1 MNKVYCSVW
10 NASTGTWVAAPE
22 TARRQSKGSARLA
35 CAVVLGS
42 ALFSAHQAMA
52 CTTVSGSVSCTG
64 AADDFTLTTPS
75 TATSYSITDEAVLHI
90 NDLGNISSNTHTITD
105 GQIEITTRGAIS
117 GGTFNLSNTDAA
129 DATRANIFFTPSG
142 SFGFANLSGTGPTS
156 ADGAI
161 LGGTFNLSGWGFI
174 NANTWNAVIGGTFN
188 LSDDAHFH
196 AGGVENA
203 VFNLYDDSLLT
214 ARSINDSRITLNDS
228 SVMDVNNTSVYDST
242 ITLKDSSTLTFSDTS
257 VALPGTSIKF
267 AGANTEI
274 DLAGTQLSIDRLTSQ
289 NVGDGRLYS
298 SAQHGSG
305 GIAPRVFIDGRN
317 ADPTATY
324 KLSALLDTPTG
335 GHDIEL
341 HFSGNV
347 NWALQGHASNTAS
360 LFFSSNDVSE
370 HINVRSEGFQHTL
383 YTGPNARL
391 TGLGSYNT
399 LAVYGHPTNAAYT
412 AGVISPEIGTINT
425 SHFSMEFGGTYEAT
439 VRDAAGPGNSS
450 RIETD
455 TMLLQD
461 DARVHVVA
469 QSGAWNTQRDYEIIR
484 VNTGFVLDPMAPQY
498 VTAFAPANVTSN
510 FAYLTPTVTTVLDDE
525 NDPDGPASIM
535 LTLLRNSAT
544 PGTGK
549 PGAGTA
555 PGTGT
560 TFASL
565 ANTFNQRNVANAVES
580 LPSSHALYNYV
591 ATLPVGAPPAAFD
604 SLSGEAHASFLSALP
619 NLTNHAYRLP
629 LANLRHSLNAGLNPA
644 AVTAQ
649 VGGTQGSSGMPA
661 YGDKPAWVELV
672 GNWQN
677 VDGDSNAASLD
688 QNSAGVFAGYDNEVA
703 DGWYL
708 GGALGYTKT
717 DADVSARS
725 SDADIH
731 SYSATLYGG
740 KAFALDT
747 QRQLNVLAGL
757 SYTFH
762 DIDSERD
769 VRALGQELKAD
780 YDAHTTQLFGE
791 VGYVIGQPDG
801 RFVEPFVGLT
811 VSHLD
816 AESFKEKGGSA
827 ALRGDDEDETLLTS
841 SLGVRGQTTYD
852 LGNFGA
858 VLRGSLA
865 WQHAFGDEQFDRTMT
880 FADGGQDFTVR
891 GVELD
896 RDTAV
901 LGVGTLVNV
910 SANAAVSLDYE
921 GRFASGLREHGASL
935 KAQWSF

>member
-22 TARRQSKGSARLA
+22 NARRQSKGSARLA
-35 CAVVLGS
+35 SAVLLGS
-42 ALFSAHQAMA
+42 ALLAGHQAQAA
-52 CTTVSGSVSCTG
+52 CTTGSGTVTCNASGDVH
-64 AADDFTLTTPS
+64 TLTTPS
-75 TATSYSITDEAVLHI
+75 TGTSYSITNEAVLEI
-90 NDLGNISSNTHTITD
+90 DDLGNISGSTHTITD

-129 DATRANIFFTPSG
+129 DATRANIFFTPTSHHG
-142 SFGFANLSGTGPTS
+142 NFSNLTGTGPS
-156 ADGAI
+156 DADGAI

-174 NANTWNAVIGGTFN
+174 NANVTNAVVGGTFN
-188 LSDDAHFH
+188 LSDNAHFY
-196 AGGVENA
+196 GNGVEN
-203 VFNLYDDSLLT
+203 VVINLSDSSLVTARGYGISDSIISLNDDSVLNAENT
-214 ARSINDSRITLNDS
+214 SIYHSAITLNDRS
-228 SVMDVNNTSVYDST
+228 KVVLDGTSVN
-242 ITLKDSSTLTFSDTS
+242 
-257 VALPGTSIKF
+257 LPGTTIEF
-267 AGANTEI
+267 ASADTEI
-274 DLAGTQLSIDRLTSQ
+274 DLAGTQFHMAMLTSQ

-298 SAQHGSG
+298 SAQHGNG
-305 GIAPRVFIDGRN
+305 GIRPTVYLDARN
-317 ADPTATY
+317 AVPNTTY
-324 KLSALLDTPTG
+324 NFSALLDTPVG

-341 HFSGNV
+341 NFSGHV
-347 NWALQGHASNTAS
+347 NWSLQGHASNTAR
-360 LFFSSNDVSE
+360 LTFGTDDASE
-370 HINVRSEGFQHTL
+370 YINVRSEGFQHTL

-412 AGVISPEIGTINT
+412 AGVISPGIGTINT

-525 NDPDGPASIM
+525 TDPDGPASIM

-544 PGTGK
+544 PG
-549 PGAGTA
+549 AGTA

-565 ANTFNQRNVANAVES
+565 ARTFNQRGAANAVES
-580 LPSSHALYNYV
+580 LPSSHAVYNYV

-619 NLTNHAYRLP
+619 SLTTHAYRLP
-629 LANLRHSLNAGLNPA
+629 LANLRNSLNAGLNPA

-708 GGALGYTKT
+708 GGSLGYTKT

-901 LGVGTLVNV
+901 VGVGTLVNV

-935 KAQWSF
+935 KAQWNF

>member
-10 NASTGTWVAAPE
+10 NAASSTWVAAPE
-22 TARRQSKGSARLA
+22 TARAHKRGQSSGLA
-35 CAVVLGS
+35 CATLVIA
-42 ALFSAHQAMA
+42 ALAGLSVSSQTMA
-52 CTTVSGSVSCTG
+52 ACGTARTCVSG
-64 AADDFTLTTPS
+64 
-75 TATSYSITDEAVLHI
+75 E
-90 NDLGNISSNTHTITD
+90 THRTNLD
-105 GQIEITTRGAIS
+105 GGIS
-117 GGTFNLSNTDAA
+117 GGTWSFNGNGADLHAWSSDKVTGGNFTFTNNAIAWANSNSIT
-129 DATRANIFFTPSG
+129 
-142 SFGFANLSGTGPTS
+142 
-156 ADGAI
+156 
-161 LGGTFNLSGWGFI
+161 GGTFTISNGGRFELAQTTAVTNGVHLKLASGGWLDL
-174 NANTWNAVIGGTFN
+174 NSYNGTF
-188 LSDDAHFH
+188 
-196 AGGVENA
+196 G
-203 VFNLYDDSLLT
+203 SLNGRGT
-214 ARSINDSRITLNDS
+214 VTGS
-228 SVMDVNNTSVYDST
+228 S
-242 ITLKDSSTLTFSDTS
+242 
-257 VALPGTSIKF
+257 G
-267 AGANTEI
+267 
-274 DLAGTQLSIDRLTSQ
+274 
-289 NVGDGRLYS
+289 
-298 SAQHGSG
+298 
-305 GIAPRVFIDGRN
+305 
-317 ADPTATY
+317 
-324 KLSALLDTPTG
+324 
-335 GHDIEL
+335 
-341 HFSGNV
+341 
-347 NWALQGHASNTAS
+347 
-360 LFFSSNDVSE
+360 
-370 HINVRSEGFQHTL
+370 
-383 YTGPNARL
+383 ARL
-391 TGLGSYNT
+391 TLDGGAGSVSTFNGNMMSGT
-399 LAVYGHPTNAAYT
+399 SLQLDSGRLILNGNYGHQNTTVKNGATLTANSSLNTVTVEAGGKLNGNASTFTGLNIYGRYSPGLNSVTTTNLT
-412 AGVISPEIGTINT
+412 
-425 SHFSMEFGGTYEAT
+425 FDGGTYVVTARDGASASDASFIT
-439 VRDAAGPGNSS
+439 VNNMLNLNNSS
-450 RIETD
+450 AVYVE
-455 TMLLQD
+455 
-461 DARVHVVA
+461 A
-469 QSGAWNTQRDYEIIR
+469 QRGAWSTRRSYRILE
-484 VNTGFVLDPMAPQY
+484 TS
-498 VTAFAPANVTSN
+498 NVQGLTEGDFLGGVSAN
-510 FAYLTPTVTTVLDDE
+510 FAYLTPTLTKTTTGTGAYWTLE
-525 NDPDGPASIM
+525 LERNGPGGQPGGQTSGQPGGQP
-535 LTLLRNSAT
+535 SG
-544 PGTGK
+544 PGT
-549 PGAGTA
+549 PM
-555 PGTGT
+555 

-565 ANTFNQRNVANAVES
+565 AQTPNQHSAATAVES
-580 LPSSHALYNYV
+580 LPSSHAVYNYV
-591 ATLPVGAPPAAFD
+591 ETLPVGAPPAAFD

-619 NLTNHAYRLP
+619 NLTTHASRLP
-629 LANLRHSLNAGLNPA
+629 LSNLRNSLNAGLNPA

-649 VGGTQGSSGMPA
+649 VGGTQGSSGLPA

-780 YDAHTTQLFGE
+780 YDAHTTQLFSE

-801 RFVEPFVGLT
+801 RFVEPFAGLT
-811 VSHLD
+811 VSHLN

-827 ALRGDDEDETLLTS
+827 ALRGDDEDETLVTS

-865 WQHAFGDEQFDRTMT
+865 WQHAFGDEQFDRSMT

-935 KAQWSF
+935 KAQWNF

>member
-1 MNKVYCSVW
+1 MNKVYRSVW

-42 ALFSAHQAMA
+42 ALLSTHQAMA

-90 NDLGNISSNTHTITD
+90 NDLGNISSDTHTITD

-228 SVMDVNNTSVYDST
+228 SVMDVNNTSVYHST
-242 ITLKDSSTLTFSDTS
+242 ITLNDSSTLTFSDTS
-257 VALPGTSIKF
+257 VALPGTRIEF

-305 GIAPRVFIDGRN
+305 MIRPTVYIDGRN
-317 ADPTATY
+317 ANPNTTY
-324 KLSALLDTPTG
+324 KFSALLDTPTG

-341 HFSGNV
+341 NFSGHV
-347 NWALQGHASNTAS
+347 NWSLQGHASNTAR
-360 LFFSSNDVSE
+360 LIFGTDDASE
-370 HINVRSEGFQHTL
+370 YINVHSEGFQHTV
-383 YTGPNARL
+383 YIGPNGRL

-399 LAVYGHPTNAAYT
+399 LAVYGNPMDPDYSS
-412 AGVISPEIGTINT
+412 GVISPGIGTISTDNF
-425 SHFSMEFGGTYEAT
+425 HMEYGGTYEVT
-439 VRDAAGPGNSS
+439 VRDAAGSGNSS

-484 VNTGFVLDPMAPQY
+484 VNTGFELDPMTPQY
-498 VTAFAPANVTSN
+498 VTAFDPANVTSN

-525 NDPDGPASIM
+525 TDPDGPASIM
-535 LTLLRNSAT
+535 LTLARNGS
-544 PGTGK
+544 G
-549 PGAGTA
+549 
-555 PGTGT
+555 
-560 TFASL
+560 TFASQ
-565 ANTFNQRNVANAVES
+565 AQTPNQRAVANAVET
-580 LPSSHALYNYV
+580 LPSGHAVYNYV
-591 ATLPVGAPPAAFD
+591 ETLPVGAPPAAFN
-604 SLSGEAHASFLSALP
+604 SLSGEAHASFLAGLP
-619 NLTNHAYRLP
+619 NITSHAYRLP

-649 VGGTQGSSGMPA
+649 VGGTQGSSGLPA
-661 YGDKPAWVELV
+661 FGHKPAWVELV

-677 VDGDSNAASLD
+677 VDGDSNAGSLD
-688 QNSAGVFAGYDNEVA
+688 QNSAGVFAGYDN
-703 DGWYL
+703 DLGNGWYL
-708 GGALGYTKT
+708 GGALGYTQT
-717 DADVSARS
+717 DADVSSRDS
-725 SDADIH
+725 EADIH

-740 KAFALDT
+740 KAFALDV
-747 QRQLNVLAGL
+747 QRQLNVLGGL
-757 SYTFH
+757 SYTYH
-762 DIDSERD
+762 DIDSERK
-769 VRALGQELKAD
+769 VRALEQKLTAG
-780 YDAHTTQLFGE
+780 YDAHTTQVFGE
-791 VGYVIGQPDG
+791 VGYLIGKPDG
-801 RFVEPFVGLT
+801 RYVEPFAGLT
-811 VSHLD
+811 VSHL
-816 AESFKEKGGSA
+816 EVGSFKEKGGSA
-827 ALRGDDEDETLLTS
+827 ALKGDSDDDTQVVS
-841 SLGVRGQTTYD
+841 SLGVRGQLPYEF
-852 LGNFGA
+852 GNFGA
-858 VLRGSLA
+858 TLRGSLA
-865 WQHAFGDEQFDRTMT
+865 WQHAFGDEHMDATMR
-880 FADGGQDFTVR
+880 FVDGSHDFNVR
-891 GVELD
+891 GVSLE

-901 LGVGTLVNV
+901 LGLGTQLNV
-910 SANAAVSLDYE
+910 SANAAISLDYE
-921 GRFASGLREHGASL
+921 GRYASGLREHSASL
-935 KAQWSF
+935 KAQWNF

>member
-1 MNKVYCSVW
+1 MNKVYRSVW

-42 ALFSAHQAMA
+42 ALLSTHQAMA

-90 NDLGNISSNTHTITD
+90 NDLGNISSDTHTITD

-228 SVMDVNNTSVYDST
+228 SVMDVNNTSVYHST
-242 ITLKDSSTLTFSDTS
+242 ITLNDSSTLTFSDTS
-257 VALPGTSIKF
+257 VALPGTRIEF

-305 GIAPRVFIDGRN
+305 MIRPTVYIDGRN
-317 ADPTATY
+317 ANPNTTY
-324 KLSALLDTPTG
+324 KFSALLDTPTG

-341 HFSGNV
+341 NFSGHV
-347 NWALQGHASNTAS
+347 NWSLQGHASNTAR
-360 LFFSSNDVSE
+360 LIFGTDDASE
-370 HINVRSEGFQHTL
+370 YINVHSEGFQHTV
-383 YTGPNARL
+383 YIGPNGRL

-399 LAVYGHPTNAAYT
+399 LAVYGNPMDPDYSS
-412 AGVISPEIGTINT
+412 GVISPGIGTISTDNF
-425 SHFSMEFGGTYEAT
+425 HMEYGGTYEVT
-439 VRDAAGPGNSS
+439 VRDAAGSGNSS

-484 VNTGFVLDPMAPQY
+484 VNTGFELDPMTPQY
-498 VTAFAPANVTSN
+498 VTAFDPANVTSN

-525 NDPDGPASIM
+525 TDPDGPASIM
-535 LTLLRNSAT
+535 LTLARNGS
-544 PGTGK
+544 G
-549 PGAGTA
+549 
-555 PGTGT
+555 
-560 TFASL
+560 TFASQ
-565 ANTFNQRNVANAVES
+565 AQTPNQRAVANAVEA
-580 LPSSHALYNYV
+580 LPSGHAVYNYV
-591 ATLPVGAPPAAFD
+591 ETLPVGAPPAAFN
-604 SLSGEAHASFLSALP
+604 SLSGEAHASFLAGLP
-619 NLTNHAYRLP
+619 NITSHAYRLP
-629 LANLRHSLNAGLNPA
+629 LANLRNSLNAGLNPA

-649 VGGTQGSSGMPA
+649 VGGTQGSSGLPA
-661 YGDKPAWVELV
+661 FGDKPAWVELV

-677 VDGDSNAASLD
+677 VDGDSNAGSLD
-688 QNSAGVFAGYDNEVA
+688 QNSVGVFAGYDN
-703 DGWYL
+703 DIGNGWYL
-708 GGALGYTKT
+708 GGALGYTQT
-717 DADVSARS
+717 DADVGSRNS
-725 SDADIH
+725 EADIH

-740 KAFALDT
+740 KAFALDV
-747 QRQLNVLAGL
+747 QRQLNVLGGL
-757 SYTFH
+757 SYTYH
-762 DIDSERD
+762 DIDSERK
-769 VRALGQELKAD
+769 VRALDQKLTAG
-780 YDAHTTQLFGE
+780 YDAHTTQVFGE
-791 VGYVIGQPDG
+791 VGYLIGKPDG
-801 RFVEPFVGLT
+801 RYVEPFAGLT
-811 VSHLD
+811 VSHL
-816 AESFKEKGGSA
+816 EVGSFKEKGGSA
-827 ALRGDDEDETLLTS
+827 ALKGDSDDDTQVVS
-841 SLGVRGQTTYD
+841 SLGVRGQLPYEF
-852 LGNFGA
+852 GNFGA
-858 VLRGSLA
+858 TLRGSLA
-865 WQHAFGDEQFDRTMT
+865 WQHAFGDEHMDATMR
-880 FADGGQDFTVR
+880 FVDGSHDFNVR
-891 GVELD
+891 GVSLE

-901 LGVGTLVNV
+901 LGLGTQLNV
-910 SANAAVSLDYE
+910 SPNAAISLDYE
-921 GRFASGLREHGASL
+921 GRYASGLREHSASL
-935 KAQWSF
+935 KAQWNF